1 VSIPVPRLSSGV
13 GTCNNT
19 IEVNR
24 MTYLIMVGCK
34 DPYTAK
40 PFTKLTSDG
49 NMVCRDYSAAQ
60 EIIRILN
67 DQNGDGYARLIA
79 I

>member
-1 VSIPVPRLSSGV
+1 
-13 GTCNNT
+13 
-19 IEVNR
+19 